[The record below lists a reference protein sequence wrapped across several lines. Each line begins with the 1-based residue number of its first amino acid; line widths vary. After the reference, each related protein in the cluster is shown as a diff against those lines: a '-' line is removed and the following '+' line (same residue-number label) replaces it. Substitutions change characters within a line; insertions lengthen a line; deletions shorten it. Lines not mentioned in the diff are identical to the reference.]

1 MKKLN
6 IALIISEFED
16 PHTNA
21 LCQGVAQAV
30 RENGYQLY
38 IFPAK
43 FLDAKSTSLLN
54 YDYEYHNNCLFRFV
68 SEKHIDVAIVNLGNI
83 AANTNKKNKLI
94 LLQLLKMPVI
104 LIADRIEGYSSVNFD
119 NSTGMV
125 SGIEHLI
132 SKHNKKYFGYVSGPL
147 SNLDAAERRDVFEQV
162 MIRNRFVSE
171 QYRIVEGD
179 FTSSCTGVIEELLD
193 SFPQIDALVC
203 GNDMM
208 CFAAYQVL
216 QKRGLVPGKDI
227 AVMGYDDVPYAAQA
241 TPGLSTV
248 RADSSMIGH
257 EAVKMCEKVLAGE
270 IHNLLVDTTYV
281 IRESCGCSKGS
292 AKSEYRISLEEQA
305 DIEAL
310 NLCLV
315 DISHDIL
322 NNEQEDNEIYPRILR
337 IIGRLNVKSVYLYT
351 FEQEKVYKNKQ
362 NWIAPETVLLKTYYE
377 NGAGRIPEI
386 TYRPMPVYYYPLDQ
400 IDIVEVPTEEQRVP
414 FDDVLSNA
422 YMRKDPTGIKVV
434 SMLYAGEVQYGFM
447 IWEVEE
453 NYLGYISKLTYQI
466 SNTIK
471 TNRLLQNKNQMAEDL
486 EHVLSRVKEQN
497 FILEEI
503 SKIDEL
509 TQIYNR
515 RGFMNHMKS
524 NVISKDNVGKK
535 AIAMYADMD
544 DLKLV
549 NDRFGHEEGDYALR
563 AIGQILHDAVHSI
576 EGKGEVGRVGGD
588 EFCAYII
595 TDLDNSEEVIRRRI
609 DEITEDLNNHSGK
622 PFYVSFSVGM
632 HEFICS
638 EDAIISQELEQ
649 ADEQLYQIKFN
660 KKKNI
665 LR

>member
-1 MKKLN
+1 MRKLN
-6 IALIISEFED
+6 VALIISEFED
-16 PHTNA
+16 PHTNT
-21 LCQGVAQAV
+21 LCQGVAHAV
-30 RENGYQLY
+30 REKGYQLFIY
-38 IFPAK
+38 PAK

-54 YDYEYHNNCLFRFV
+54 YDYEYHNNYLFQFV
-68 SEKHIDVAIVNLGNI
+68 SEKVIDIAIVNLGNI
-83 AANTNKKNKLI
+83 AANADKETKLQ
-94 LLQLLKMPVI
+94 LLQMLKMPVI
-104 LIADRIEGYSSVNFD
+104 LIADKIEGYSSVNFD

-132 SKHNKKYFGYVSGPL
+132 RKHNKKHIGYVSGPMH
-147 SNLDAAERRDVFEQV
+147 NLDAVERRDVFEQV
-162 MIRNRFVSE
+162 MIRNRFMSE

-179 FTSSCTGVIEELLD
+179 FTSTCTEVIEELLD
-193 SFPQIDALVC
+193 SYPEMDALVC

-208 CFAAYQVL
+208 CFGAYQVL
-216 QKRGLVPGKDI
+216 RKRGLVPGEDV
-227 AVMGYDDVPYAAQA
+227 AVMGYDDVPYAGQVM
-241 TPGLSTV
+241 PGLSTV
-248 RADSSMIGH
+248 RADSSLIGY
-257 EAVKMCEKVLAGE
+257 EAVMLCEKVLEGE
-270 IHNLLVDTTYV
+270 IHNLLVDTTFV
-281 IRESCGCSKGS
+281 IRESCGCAKGS
-292 AKSEYRISLEEQA
+292 TKNENRLSLEEQA

-322 NNEQEDNEIYPRILR
+322 NNEQENCEMCRKILQTV
-337 IIGRLNVKSVYLYT
+337 GRLNVKSVYMYA
-351 FEQEKVYKNKQ
+351 FEQEKTYHNRQ
-362 NWIAPETVLLKTYYE
+362 RWEAPETVLLKAYYK

-386 TYRPMPVYYYPLDQ
+386 TYRPMPVYYYPIDQ
-400 IDIVEVPTEEQRVP
+400 IEIVQVPPEERRIP
-414 FDDVLSNA
+414 FKEILSNS
-422 YMRKDPTGIKVV
+422 YVDKEFTGIKVI

-447 IWEVEE
+447 VWEVEE

-471 TNRLLQNKNQMAEDL
+471 TNRLIQNKNQMAEDL
-486 EHVLSRVKEQN
+486 EDALLRVKEQN
-497 FILEEI
+497 SILEEI

-524 NVISKDNVGKK
+524 NVISKDNAGKK
-535 AIAMYADMD
+535 AVAMYVDMD

-563 AIGQILHDAVHSI
+563 AIGQILHDTVHSI

-595 TDLDNSEEVIRRRI
+595 TELENSGEVIRRKLH
-609 DEITEDLNNHSGK
+609 EITEDLNNNSGK
-622 PFYVSFSVGM
+622 PFYVSFSVGI

-638 EDAIISQELEQ
+638 EDVIISQELDR